1 MKLLTTVLMAAALT
15 VSAGLAGVTDQM
27 AEERY
32 RAKYGRYTPA
42 EETRRQASLEARK
55 NTPASCDR
63 DACCHAAPAKA
74 ALRGNVVNTATASDV
89 AERFRAKWGRNPSGM
104 EPARAAADP
113 AVSAAT
119 EASYSA
125 QNTSVYISDAAARFQ
140 AKTGRTTQ
148 TNAAPAQVETR
159 RAELLA
165 QASFA
170 CQHECCTQQK

>member
-55 NTPASCDR
+55 NTLSCDR
-63 DACCHAAPAKA
+63 DACCHAAAAKA
-74 ALRGNVVNTATASDV
+74 ASTGNVVNTTTASDV

-104 EPARAAADP
+104 EPSRAAADP

-125 QNTSVYISDAAARFQ
+125 QNTSVHISDAAARFQ

-148 TNAAPAQVETR
+148 INAAPTQVETR
-159 RAELLA
+159 GAELLA

-170 CQHECCTQQK
+170 CEHECCAQQE

>member
-1 MKLLTTVLMAAALT
+1 MKLLTTVLIAAALT

-42 EETRRQASLEARK
+42 EEKRPQSSLEARK
-55 NTPASCDR
+55 NTPVSCDR

-74 ALRGNVVNTATASDV
+74 ALTGKVVKTTTASDV

-104 EPARAAADP
+104 EPSRAAADP

-125 QNTSVYISDAAARFQ
+125 QNTSVYINDAAARFQ

-148 TNAAPAQVETR
+148 INTAPTQVETR
-159 RAELLA
+159 GAELLA

-170 CQHECCTQQK
+170 CEHECCTQEK